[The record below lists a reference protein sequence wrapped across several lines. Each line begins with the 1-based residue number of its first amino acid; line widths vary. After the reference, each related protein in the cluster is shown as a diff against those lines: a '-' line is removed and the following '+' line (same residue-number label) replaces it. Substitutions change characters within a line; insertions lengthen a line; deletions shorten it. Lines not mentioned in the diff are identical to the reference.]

1 MSSNKDSEVT
11 VTKTTESGGFDIQK
25 ITRPKRFL
33 VHFRRP
39 LGPGYDGSYGFDWLR
54 DDYVYD
60 RQQVLEEGNIP
71 KRLYN
76 GSKIGNLFKEYT
88 RLKRSDAADLPEVRE
103 IKPLNQE
110 TYIPAWLAIFPTSN
124 PINANGVDLHL
135 QIDQESADG
144 TEPPPLEDDGTMLT
158 FETSTGIVVSPPK
171 ISLGKLITQKRE
183 DRELVSSVAG
193 LSSKTVYYYKD
204 ESVKINIKATESY
217 SEAGYVKVI
226 ATRKGK
232 TRNVGLLMMYPNSV
246 VPKAEVQIVE
256 FGVVPYNK
264 SDPFTYNVELPR
276 NYKQAIETVS
286 FNQALI
292 NAEVVADNIKLKYLE
307 ERAKYAKL
315 NSLTADEREKKEAIE
330 GLFNKYP
337 SPEYPDKQIPSGKSL
352 ELV

>member
-1 MSSNKDSEVT
+1 MTEGVVSNAIAQASPENN
-11 VTKTTESGGFDIQK
+11 KTIQISDPRK
-25 ITRPKRFL
+25 FL

-39 LGPGYDGSYGFDWLR
+39 LGPDYDGSYGFDWLR

-76 GSKIGNLFKEYT
+76 GSKIENLIKEYT
-88 RLKRSDAADLPEVRE
+88 RLKRSDAADLAE
-103 IKPLNQE
+103 IKEIEPLNKE

-135 QIDQESADG
+135 QIDQESADSA
-144 TEPPPLEDDGTMLT
+144 EPLPLEDDGTMLS

-204 ESVKINIKATESY
+204 ESVKINIKATDSY

-246 VPKAEVQIVE
+246 VPKAEVQVVKFTVTPYDKNNPSASHVFIP
-256 FGVVPYNK
+256 FGYEN
-264 SDPFTYNVELPR
+264 
-276 NYKQAIETVS
+276 AIETKS
-286 FNQALI
+286 FNQALVK
-292 NAEVVADNIKLKYLE
+292 AKVVSPKNNIELKL
-307 ERAKYAKL
+307 
-315 NSLTADEREKKEAIE
+315 
-330 GLFNKYP
+330 P
-337 SPEYPDKQIPSGKSL
+337 
-352 ELV
+352 